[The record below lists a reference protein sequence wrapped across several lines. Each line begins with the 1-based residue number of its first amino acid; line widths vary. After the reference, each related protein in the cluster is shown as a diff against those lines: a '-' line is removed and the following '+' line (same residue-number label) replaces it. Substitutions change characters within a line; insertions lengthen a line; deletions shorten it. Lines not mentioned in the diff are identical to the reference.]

1 LLILFCAGEV
11 EELSVKHRI
20 VDDKIREALSK
31 ILDIKGSVNYR
42 FYSMLTYE
50 LEFCW
55 YVILI
60 QGLKNLIYFDIQV
73 ALECFVELDRII
85 WQRRG
90 EILNQ
95 YQLDQRE
102 FRLSWEEQGRILSL
116 IKFFLKKQANVSIK
130 HHSLCCV
137 SEF

>member
-1 LLILFCAGEV
+1 
-11 EELSVKHRI
+11 
-20 VDDKIREALSK
+20 LSK
-31 ILDIKGSVNYR
+31 ILDIKGSVNCG
-42 FYSMLTYE
+42 FYSMLMYYE

-73 ALECFVELDRII
+73 ALEFFVEFDRII
-85 WQRRG
+85 WQRRE
-90 EILNQ
+90 EILNR
-95 YQLDQRE
+95 YQLDRRE
-102 FRLSWEEQGRILSL
+102 FGLSWEEQGRILSL
-116 IKFFLKKQANVSIK
+116 IRFFLKKQAKVSIK